1 MAKKRILVVEDMP
14 ESLMILRI
22 RLEAY
27 GYEVVSATD
36 GEEGLKKARDLR
48 PDLILLDVMLP
59 KMDGF
64 TVSRLLK
71 FDEEFEDIPIIM
83 LTARGQEKDKDIGK
97 NVGADMY
104 FVKPYD
110 HAKLVAAIEQL
121 TSGTHIS
128 PDLRKMI
135 RPD

>member
-27 GYEVVSATD
+27 GYEVIPATD
-36 GEEGLKKARDLR
+36 GEEGLKKARELR

-64 TVSRLLK
+64 TVCRLLK
-71 FDEEFEDIPIIM
+71 FDEEYEDIPIIM
-83 LTARGQEKDKDIGK
+83 LTARGQTKDKDIGK
-97 NVGADMY
+97 TVGADMY
-104 FVKPYD
+104 FIKPYD
-110 HAKLVAAIEQL
+110 HTKLVAAIEQL
-121 TSGTHIS
+121 TNGVHLS
-128 PDLRKMI
+128 PDLKKI
-135 RPD
+135 IHPE

>member
-27 GYEVVSATD
+27 GYEVISATD
-36 GEEGLKKARDLR
+36 GEEGLNKARELR

-59 KMDGF
+59 KMDGY
-64 TVSRLLK
+64 TVCRLLK
-71 FDEEFEDIPIIM
+71 FDEEYEDIPIIM
-83 LTARGQEKDKDIGK
+83 LTARGQEKDMAIGK

-110 HAKLVAAIEQL
+110 HAKLVAAIEKL
-121 TSGTHIS
+121 TSEIHIS
-128 PDLRKMI
+128 PGIKKII
-135 RPD
+135 RPN